1 MNLRAFAGVAACLL
15 IGNALAQ
22 APDAAWPRERKA
34 ADGSLVTVYQ
44 PQVETWKDNR
54 LTGRAAIAVLRP
66 GEQEPQ
72 FGVIELEARADVDKE
87 ADVATLR
94 AVRIVKGSFPGLP
107 QAQADQYL
115 AKLRAALPKDGWPV
129 SVKSLQANLAIT
141 QARSKGKPVK
151 NDPPAVLFRRSPT
164 LLVLVDGEPARR
176 EAKGLTGIERVI
188 NTQALIAYQPASS
201 LYYMWA
207 LGRWW
212 QAKEVTGEWTAAAS
226 PPGDLEYL
234 RASLTDRYDPVDG
247 KKEDGKPVFGEG
259 VVPQLVVATKP
270 TELLQSNGDPQ
281 FSPIPGTQLLYM
293 SNSPND
299 IFNHLASQQYFVLI
313 SGRWFASKSLNGPW
327 THVAGKS
334 LPADFAR
341 IPPEHAAADVL
352 VSVPNTQQAREAVVA
367 NEIPQ
372 TAQVSRDLQPTPVA
386 YDGGDPQWKPIDG
399 TPLSYAYNTAAP
411 VIRVDA
417 KSYYMV
423 QNGVWF
429 SATAFTGPW
438 VVATAVPSVI
448 YTIPTSSPLHYVTY
462 VRIYSSTASVVYVG
476 YTPGYY
482 GTVVTSDGVV
492 VYGTGYYYPPYIG
505 TYWYPPPVTYGYG
518 AGFATGVFFISFA
531 IIATRPW
538 YGPCCYG
545 GGIHVSFH
553 NTYNRWGG
561 GSTITGGGGRPRVEH
576 RGDTTFA
583 KGRGSDN
590 VYAGRDGNVYRREG
604 AGDWQKYNGAGNWSD
619 LDRPGAGARPEQR
632 PAGGAS
638 TRDAPRAGTHDVPRE
653 TPRSLDRS
661 YGARQGAAGGGMR
674 GGGARGGRR

>member
-1 MNLRAFAGVAACLL
+1 MKALRVLACFSSCFFFFSGAFAQD
-15 IGNALAQ
+15 I
-22 APDAAWPRERKA
+22 AWPRERKA

-54 LTGRAAIAVLRP
+54 LTARAAVAVLRP

-72 FGVIELEARADVDKE
+72 FGVVELDARADVDKE
-87 ADVATLR
+87 AQLATLR
-94 AVRIVKGSFPGLP
+94 NVRIVKGSFPGLE

-141 QARSKGKPVK
+141 QARSKQGKPVK
-151 NDPPAVLFRRSPT
+151 NDPPAILFRRSPT

-176 EAKGLTGIERVI
+176 ETKGLAGIERVI
-188 NTQALIAYQPASS
+188 NTQALIAYHQGSS
-201 LYYMWA
+201 LYYLWA

-212 QAKEVTGEWTAAAS
+212 QAKEVTGEWTAASA
-226 PPGDLEYL
+226 PPGELEPL
-234 RASLTDRYDPVDG
+234 RASMTDRYDPVDA
-247 KKEDGKPVFGEG
+247 KTEDGKPVFGEG

-281 FSPIPGTQLLYM
+281 FAPIPGTQLLYM

-299 IFNHLASQQYFVLI
+299 LFNHLASQQYFVLI

-327 THVAGKS
+327 AHVPGKS

-352 VSVPNTQQAREAVVA
+352 VSVPNTPQAREAVVA

-372 TAQVSRDLQPTPVA
+372 TAAVQRDLQPTPVA
-386 YDGGDPQWKPIDG
+386 YDGGEPQWKPIDG
-399 TPLSYAYNTAAP
+399 TPLSYAYNSAAP
-411 VIRVDA
+411 VIRVDP
-417 KSYYMV
+417 KTYYMV

-429 SATAFTGPW
+429 AATASAGPW
-438 VVATAVPSVI
+438 VVATSVPSVI

-482 GTVVTSDGVV
+482 GTVVSSDGVV

-538 YGPCCYG
+538 YGPCCWSG
-545 GGIHVSFH
+545 GGVYISHH

-561 GSTITGGGGRPRVEH
+561 GSTITGGGGRPPQVAH
-576 RGDTTFA
+576 HGNTTFA

-632 PAGGAS
+632 PAAPS
-638 TRDAPRAGTHDVPRE
+638 TRDVPRE

-661 YGARQGAAGGGMR
+661 YGARQGAAGAGGMR